1 MHKRN
6 FLLTLLVGGLLIGPL
21 CQAQTIADKIFFNAK
36 VFTANDNQP
45 FAEAIAIKA
54 DTILFVGSDA
64 DAMAYKGSG
73 TVEYDVEGGLVLP
86 GFHDVHAHPLE
97 AGSPIGGGC
106 ILDGQETDP
115 ENLGVELNAC
125 NPQANS
131 NGWIFASGHSIYTLL
146 DALRPPYEI
155 LDDYFP
161 NTPVC
166 VMEETSHSVWV
177 NSKALQMA
185 GIDVNTPDPVGGHI
199 LRENN
204 GDPNGILMDNA
215 GDAVLSLA
223 LASSPVVDTAN
234 YNGLINYGLPQLASN
249 GITSVCEGR
258 TYWKRNFHH
267 IWNRIKDEGK
277 LTARVVLGLWAY
289 PDDADASLLPALQ
302 GLYDAGDDMLRATQ
316 IKVYSDGITINAT
329 AAFHDP
335 YNDNLGLPF
344 NTGLNYFTAARL
356 QTFITTLEQIGFDFH
371 IHAIGDRGITESLN
385 AISGAQT
392 ANGALGA
399 RHRITHL
406 EVVRSTDI
414 LRFAQLGVIADMQV
428 AGDFTQPAHWQD
440 NAALIGATRS
450 DNLVPLKS
458 IFDAG
463 AHVTLSSDWDVSD
476 LNPFVGIQNALTRSP
491 QNLPSVADAVKAYTI
506 KGAYVMRQEDRT
518 GSIEA
523 GKYADIIFADQDIFT
538 IPTSQISNTKVC
550 LTLLAGEEVH
560 RTNCAPVSALAPEPE
575 ESIRFEAYPNPSHGS
590 FTLKWTSKIPQN
602 YQVDIFDTQ
611 GIRVREVDHRH
622 GAGRSSLVLD
632 LDKLPEGL
640 YIIKTKAAQTGESFS
655 SKVVV
660 YR

>member
-1 MHKRN
+1 M
-6 FLLTLLVGGLLIGPL
+6 TLLVTGLLSVQV
-21 CQAQTIADKIFFNAK
+21 CHAQTIADKIFFNAK
-36 VFTANDNQP
+36 VYTANDNQP
-45 FAEAIAIKA
+45 FAEAIAVKG
-54 DTILFVGSDA
+54 DTILFVGSDS
-64 DAMAYKGSG
+64 DVMAYKGTG
-73 TVEYDVEGGLVLP
+73 TVEYNVQGGLILP
-86 GFHDVHAHPLE
+86 GFHDVHSHPLE

-106 ILDGQETDP
+106 LLDGQETDP
-115 ENLGVELNAC
+115 ENLGVELDNC

-185 GIDVNTPDPVGGHI
+185 GINSTTPDPVGGHI
-199 LRENN
+199 LREIN
-204 GDPNGILMDNA
+204 GDPTGILMDNA

-223 LASSPVVDTAN
+223 LASSAVVDTAN
-234 YNGLINYGLPQLASN
+234 YNGLINYGLPQLAQH

-267 IWNRIKDEGK
+267 IWNRIKNEGK

-289 PDDADASLLPALQ
+289 PDDTDASLLPALQ

-344 NTGLNYFTAARL
+344 NSGLNYFTAARL
-356 QTFITTLEQIGFDFH
+356 ETFITSLEQIGFDFH

-385 AISGAQT
+385 AIAGART

-406 EVVRSTDI
+406 EVVRTTDYP
-414 LRFAQLGVIADMQV
+414 RFAQLDVIADMQV
-428 AGDFTQPAHWQD
+428 AGEFTQPANWQD
-440 NAALIGATRS
+440 NAPLIGATRS
-450 DNLVPLKS
+450 DNLIPLKS

-476 LNPFVGIQNALTRSP
+476 LNPFVGIQNALTRAP
-491 QNLPSVADAVKAYTI
+491 QNLPSVEDAVKAYTI
-506 KGAYVMRQEDRT
+506 KGAFVMRQEDRT
-518 GSIEA
+518 GSIES
-523 GKYADIIFADQDIFT
+523 GKYADLIFADQDIFT
-538 IPTSQISNTKVC
+538 VPTTQISNTKIC
-550 LTLLAGEEVH
+550 LTLLGGEEVF
-560 RTNCAPVSALAPEPE
+560 RNSCAPVSASAPQPE
-575 ESIRFEAYPNPSHGS
+575 QNLRFEAYPNPSHGS
-590 FTLKWTSKIPQN
+590 FTLKWTGNIPQS
-602 YQVDIFDTQ
+602 YQVNIFDVR
-611 GIRVREVDHRH
+611 GNRVREMEHRH
-622 GAGRSSLVLD
+622 GANRSSMVLD
-632 LDKLPEGL
+632 LRKLPEGL
-640 YIIKTKAAQTGESFS
+640 YTIQTKASQTGESS
-655 SKVVV
+655 TSKVVV